1 MQLPHFLQ
9 LDPNTIPN
17 QLEDMLIKFR
27 HDMTEAI
34 KNQQS
39 LVYLL
44 DLLNQ
49 HGLLIEKFWSP
60 CAHLNAVIGSKQWRD
75 CYGKCLPLLTAYD
88 TFIHQNEALYKLMKD
103 SDQSG
108 LTTEQK
114 KMLDDFLLN
123 CRLSGI
129 GLSNDKRQQVETIF
143 ERMDKLSQLF
153 DNHVIDSQKCFKYHT
168 ESLEELSGV
177 PDYVI
182 ENAAQRAKSQKL
194 PGYLFSLDQPTYLA
208 IVTYAKRPELRKKFY
223 KAYNSRASEHKFY
236 DEGKFDNTPIIQET
250 LELRQALAHLVGL
263 ENYAAY
269 SLSSKMAKTQERV
282 EHFIH
287 QLLDAVVPVAK
298 KDIQVLTDFAHKSGH
313 KGALH
318 PWDIPYYVQSRQK
331 EIFCL
336 DQEALRVYFPLKHV
350 MQSINHLLKTL
361 YQVEL
366 EQQTNVEL
374 WHPDVEYYFL
384 KQGNQVLGAL
394 YCDWFSREGKRGGA
408 WMDTMQTH
416 TQDSLPITTLTC
428 NFAVPA
434 PGQAAGLTHDE
445 LTTLLHELGHCL
457 HHLLSDVKEFSV
469 SGVHGVEWD
478 AVELPSQWM
487 ENWGWQADWIKI
499 FSRHMQTGES
509 LPNEQFQQLLAM
521 KNDLVGLYL
530 LRQLMFALYDMTI
543 HTKAPPSNQEMV
555 NQSYFDILNQ
565 YAVTSID
572 LEQRFPQAF
581 SHIFAGGYAAGY
593 YSYLWADV
601 LSCDVFSWFEKNMSN
616 IGECGQLFRS
626 KLLSKGG
633 SLPALDAFTNLMG
646 REPNEKALL
655 RSYGLQE

>member
-1 MQLPHFLQ
+1 MKLPLFRQLQPTL
-9 LDPNTIPN
+9 IPA
-17 QLEDMLIKFR
+17 QLEQMLIKFR
-27 HDMTEAI
+27 QEMTEAI
-34 KNQQS
+34 ESQQS
-39 LVYLL
+39 LIFMLN
-44 DLLNQ
+44 LLNQ
-49 HGLLIEKFWSP
+49 HGLMIEQFWSP
-60 CAHLNAVIGSKQWRD
+60 CAHLNAVIGSDEWRD
-75 CYGKCLPLLTAYD
+75 CYSKCLPLLTAYD
-88 TFIHQNEALYKLMKD
+88 TFIHQNEALYNLMNHA
-103 SDQSG
+103 DQKHLS
-108 LTTEQK
+108 LEQK

-129 GLSNDKRQQVETIF
+129 GLSDDKRQQVETIF
-143 ERMDKLSQLF
+143 ERLDKLSQLF

-168 ESLEELSGV
+168 EYLEDLAGIPE
-177 PDYVI
+177 YVV
-182 ENAAQRAKSQKL
+182 ENAAQRAKSQQL
-194 PGYLFSLDQPTYLA
+194 SGYLFSLDQPTYLA
-208 IVTYAKRPELRKKFY
+208 IVTYAKQPELRKKFY
-223 KAYNSRASEHKFY
+223 NAYNSRASEHTFY

-250 LELRQALAHLVGL
+250 LQLRQELANLIGL
-263 ENYAAY
+263 ENYAEY
-269 SLSSKMAKTQERV
+269 SLSSKMAKTKDRV
-282 EHFIH
+282 EKFIH
-287 QLLDAVVPVAK
+287 ELLESVVPVAK
-298 KDIQVLTDFAHKSGH
+298 KDMQVLSDYAKEKGH
-313 KGALH
+313 KGLLQ
-318 PWDIPYYVQSRQK
+318 PWDIPYYVQCRQK

-361 YQVEL
+361 YQVQLEL
-366 EQQTNVEL
+366 QTDVDL
-374 WHPDVEYYFL
+374 WHPDAECYFL
-384 KQGNQVLGAL
+384 KQGDQVLGAL

-416 TQDSLPITTLTC
+416 TSDSLPITTLTC

-499 FSRHMQTGES
+499 FSHHMQTGES
-509 LPNEQFQQLLAM
+509 LPSAQFEQLLAM
-521 KNDLVGLYL
+521 KNDLVGLFL
-530 LRQLMFALYDMTI
+530 LRQLMFAKYDMMI
-543 HTKAPPSNQEMV
+543 HTQVPPSTEDVV
-555 NQSYFDILNQ
+555 NQQYFDILQ
-565 YAVTSID
+565 RYAVTPID
-572 LEQRFPQAF
+572 PEQRFPHAF

-601 LSCDVFSWFEKNMSN
+601 LSCDVFSWFEKNMTN

-633 SLPALDAFTNLMG
+633 SLPALDAFVNLLG
-646 REPNEKALL
+646 REPNQDALL
-655 RSYGLQE
+655 RSYGLIQ